1 MSGATLRLGC
11 AVVCAAVAGAAPENA
26 AVATG
31 SMTTRGL
38 TAIEGLAVGH
48 HTLATRPTGCTV
60 VLAEAGATAAVDV
73 RGASPGT
80 RETALLDPANRVQQV
95 HAIVLSGGSAF
106 GLAAADGVMRYLDER
121 GVGFPTRGGP
131 VPIVPAAILFD
142 LTLGDGAIR
151 PDAECGYRAAQA
163 ATGDGIAEGSVGA
176 GAGATVGK
184 LGGPGRAMKGGI
196 GTALLELPDGVRVA
210 ALMAVNA
217 VGDIHDPETGALIAG
232 VRTEDGRGLAGAGNL
247 LRQAPS
253 EAPRGENTT
262 IGVVATNVPLTQA
275 QLGIVARMAHDGL
288 ARVVRP
294 AHTPVDGDTIFA
306 LSTGSIAAGDWATDI
321 GRLRIGA
328 LAADATAEAIV
339 RAVREATGVPGY
351 PAARDLIGYA
361 EEDGR

>member
-1 MSGATLRLGC
+1 MRLGC
-11 AVVCAAVAGAAPENA
+11 AVLCAAVAGAVAEHVGVA
-26 AVATG
+26 AQ

-38 TAIEGLAVGH
+38 TAIDGLAVGH

-142 LTLGDGAIR
+142 LTVGDGAIR
-151 PDAECGYRAAQA
+151 PGAECGYRAAKT
-163 ATGDGIAEGSVGA
+163 ATSGAIAEGTVGA

-184 LGGPGRAMKGGI
+184 LAGPGRAMKGGV
-196 GTALLELPDGVRVA
+196 GTSLIELPDGVRVA
-210 ALMAVNA
+210 ALVAVNA
-217 VGDIHDPETGALIAG
+217 VGDVYDPETGALIAG
-232 VRTEDGRGLAGAGNL
+232 VRTEDGRGLEGAGAL
-247 LRQAPS
+247 LRQPPAAAPG
-253 EAPRGENTT
+253 GENTT
-262 IGVVATNVPLTQA
+262 IGVVATNVSLTQA
-275 QLGIVARMAHDGL
+275 ELGIVARMAHDGL

-306 LSTGSIAAGDWATDI
+306 LSTGAVEATEWTSDI

-351 PAARDLIGYA
+351 PAARDLIDDA
-361 EEDGR
+361 KEDGR

>member
-1 MSGATLRLGC
+1 MRVTVRLGC
-11 AVVCAAVAGAAPENA
+11 AVICAAMAGTAHEGVAIAG
-26 AVATG
+26 G
-31 SMTTRGL
+31 SMTIRGL
-38 TAIEGLAVGH
+38 TAIDGLAVGH
-48 HTLATRPTGCTV
+48 HTLDARPTGCTV

-80 RETALLDPANRVQQV
+80 RETALLDPANRIQQV

-142 LTLGDGAIR
+142 LTVGDGKIR

-163 ATGDGIAEGSVGA
+163 ATTGDITEGSVGA
-176 GAGATVGK
+176 GTGATVGK
-184 LGGPGRAMKGGI
+184 LGGPDRAMKGGI
-196 GTALLELPDGVRVA
+196 GTALIELPGGVRIA

-217 VGDIHDPETGALIAG
+217 VGDIHDPQSGALIAG
-232 VRTEDGRGLAGAGNL
+232 VRTLDGGALEGAGSL
-247 LRQAPS
+247 LRQPPLA
-253 EAPRGENTT
+253 APRGENTT

-275 QLGIVARMAHDGL
+275 QLSVVARMAHDGL
-288 ARVVRP
+288 ARAVRP

-306 LSTGSIAAGDWATDI
+306 LSTGTIEAGEWATDI

-339 RAVREATGVPGY
+339 RAVRAATGVPGY
-351 PAARDLIGYA
+351 PAVRDLA
-361 EEDGR
+361 DDVKENRR